1 MPQQSDLLA
10 VLVDA
15 DNVSPSRIGGVLAE
29 IATYGTASVKRIYGD
44 WTKSQL
50 RGWKDAASEH
60 VIQPM
65 QQFDN
70 TTGKNATD
78 SALIIDAMDLLYTR
92 RFQGFC
98 IVSSDSDFTRLASRI
113 REEGVTV
120 YGFGERKTPE
130 AFRNACDQFT
140 YLEVLGVIDEPDAAR
155 STTSARWTTAALRGD
170 ARLVALLRSAV
181 ETASADDGWSDL
193 GTVGQLMRKQQPDFD
208 PRNWGYAKLS
218 DLLKAV
224 GLFAIESKPGG
235 MSIRPKAAK
244 GGKGA
249 GEVRTTD
256 AAEAAAPTAAVDG
269 PEAAD
274 EAAPAAGTGRSRRKP
289 ARGQGASS
297 APASGETPAADAAGP
312 GDGRR
317 ADDEGGASARSES
330 GTVTAGGSGRSRRPM
345 IEQLTL
351 GAALDA
357 ALDAVSTA
365 ARANDRAADPGDVS
379 SEREPSDVAAAAASE
394 VARPAETPEA
404 AASGDRR
411 GAADASGDTG
421 GAAPEAEAE
430 AAADEAPSAGRG
442 AKKAAAPKKA
452 RAPRRASAGST
463 ADAAPADADGG
474 GPAPDV
480 SELASGDGP
489 VRAAT
494 GRGAGRARSA
504 RKTAVALESAEAS
517 TTAPAAGAAVA
528 DVSAGGDAAA
538 PTERPKRAPRSRAA
552 KAVTAEAT
560 AEPAPVAATPPAD
573 AEPGERPKRA
583 PRRASRPG
591 SVAG

>member
-1 MPQQSDLLA
+1 MSQQSDLLA

-29 IATYGTASVKRIYGD
+29 IATYGTASVKRVYGD

-50 RGWKDAASEH
+50 RGWKDAASAH

-140 YLEVLGVIDEPDAAR
+140 YLEVLGVVDEPDAAP
-155 STTSARWTTAALRGD
+155 STTSARWSSAALRAD
-170 ARLVALLRSAV
+170 AKLVSLLRGSV
-181 ETASADDGWSDL
+181 ENASADDGWADL

-224 GLFAIESKPGG
+224 GLFTIESKPGG
-235 MSIRPKAAK
+235 MSLRPKASKTTKAAT
-244 GGKGA
+244 GGTD
-249 GEVRTTD
+249 GEDD
-256 AAEAAAPTAAVDG
+256 AAPDAAAPERASKRAPKKRATPRGSGDEGADAARQDATGTAAASAPADPTGSSDG
-269 PEAAD
+269 AVVEAEASAGTAGTGDATASDAGATSRPRKKSTRPTAAERASVRGAAPSAAD
-274 EAAPAAGTGRSRRKP
+274 AESGGAAPASDATPSD
-289 ARGQGASS
+289 AEVTADSS
-297 APASGETPAADAAGP
+297 APRAS
-312 GDGRR
+312 
-317 ADDEGGASARSES
+317 S
-330 GTVTAGGSGRSRRPM
+330 GTVSGSRGGRAGRP

-357 ALDAVSTA
+357 ALDAVSNAARGNAASVSADGAESAPDAESGAGEPGAAAPGADETGATASAATRPKRASRGRAKKPTA
-365 ARANDRAADPGDVS
+365 APA
-379 SEREPSDVAAAAASE
+379 SDASTAPDAPAGAAST
-394 VARPAETPEA
+394 VTASTAPADSGSPGS
-404 AASGDRR
+404 ASASASAGSADA
-411 GAADASGDTG
+411 GAADAGS
-421 GAAPEAEAE
+421 APV
-430 AAADEAPSAGRG
+430 D
-442 AKKAAAPKKA
+442 
-452 RAPRRASAGST
+452 
-463 ADAAPADADGG
+463 
-474 GPAPDV
+474 
-480 SELASGDGP
+480 GDG
-489 VRAAT
+489 
-494 GRGAGRARSA
+494 S
-504 RKTAVALESAEAS
+504 
-517 TTAPAAGAAVA
+517 
-528 DVSAGGDAAA
+528 
-538 PTERPKRAPRSRAA
+538 
-552 KAVTAEAT
+552 
-560 AEPAPVAATPPAD
+560 APVA
-573 AEPGERPKRA
+573 RKRA

-591 SVAG
+591 TAAS

>member
-29 IATYGTASVKRIYGD
+29 IATYGTASVKRVYGD

-140 YLEVLGVIDEPDAAR
+140 YLEVLGVVDEPDAAR
-155 STTSARWTTAALRGD
+155 STTAERWTSAALRGD
-170 ARLVALLRSAV
+170 ARLVALLRSAA

-218 DLLKAV
+218 DLVRAV
-224 GLFAIESKPGG
+224 GLFTIESKPGG
-235 MSIRPKAAK
+235 MSLRPKTAGGSKGSDDTAADASAK
-244 GGKGA
+244 GRG
-249 GEVRTTD
+249 D
-256 AAEAAAPTAAVDG
+256 AEP
-269 PEAAD
+269 
-274 EAAPAAGTGRSRRKP
+274 GRSRRKP
-289 ARGQGASS
+289 SRAKSAGSESESFAQATPTAPEAPTGPEDGADSRVETS
-297 APASGETPAADAAGP
+297 RATAPSESASGSTSRG
-312 GDGRR
+312 
-317 ADDEGGASARSES
+317 
-330 GTVTAGGSGRSRRPM
+330 RRPM

-357 ALDAVSTA
+357 ALDAVSSA
-365 ARANDRAADPGDVS
+365 ARGNAAS
-379 SEREPSDVAAAAASE
+379 SSSE
-394 VARPAETPEA
+394 VADAV
-404 AASGDRR
+404 
-411 GAADASGDTG
+411 GAGG
-421 GAAPEAEAE
+421 GAVDPAPMP
-430 AAADEAPSAGRG
+430 AATERTTPDEAT
-442 AKKAAAPKKA
+442 
-452 RAPRRASAGST
+452 GSV
-463 ADAAPADADGG
+463 DAAPAEDEAVSDGGAAKGRTAAKKTTAKADAKTPAKAPAAKTRAPRTTTSRAAAKPAAEDAD
-474 GPAPDV
+474 PTEP
-480 SELASGDGP
+480 S
-489 VRAAT
+489 VRAA
-494 GRGAGRARSA
+494 S
-504 RKTAVALESAEAS
+504 
-517 TTAPAAGAAVA
+517 
-528 DVSAGGDAAA
+528 VSGPDDGAA
-538 PTERPKRAPRSRAA
+538 PTTVETETEAETPARPQRASRSRATAPKTASDDADSEAPVRPKRASRSR
-552 KAVTAEAT
+552 KAV
-560 AEPAPVAATPPAD
+560 AEPASEPTIDPAVEPVAEPATKTTGRTAAEPAVEAPAD
-573 AEPGERPKRA
+573 AVSAPASAAASAPAKRA

-591 SVAG
+591 SSAS